1 MRRSR
6 FEGPRSHFSVPL
18 PEAEMP
24 KTAIVTDQAPAAIGP
39 YSQAVR
45 LGELVFTSGQ
55 IALDPK
61 TGELVS
67 GGIEAQ
73 TKQVLDNLEAVLA
86 AAGCSWGDVLR
97 TTIYLA
103 DMNDF
108 ATVNRLYGE
117 RVAGGVMPARS
128 TVQAAKLPRGA
139 AVEIDAIASAS
150 TARP

>member
-1 MRRSR
+1 MY
-6 FEGPRSHFSVPL
+6 
-18 PEAEMP
+18 

-45 LGELVFTSGQ
+45 VGEIVFTSGQ

-61 TGELVS
+61 TGELVP
-67 GGIEAQ
+67 GGVEEQ
-73 TKQVLDNLEAVLA
+73 TKQVLDNLTAVLA
-86 AAGCSWGDVLR
+86 AAGCSWSDVLR

-117 RVAGGVMPARS
+117 RVAGTVLPARS

-139 AVEIDAIASAS
+139 AVEIDLIAGKP
-150 TARP
+150 TGGMRQQ